1 MHQMDLS
8 NTSVL
13 EGLNEKQKEICLSTD
28 NYVLTACPGS
38 GKTRTLVHRLA
49 FLHEKYPESR
59 KLNIAITFTNR
70 AADEMENRLND
81 MGIESD
87 SIWTGT
93 IHQFCMQYIIRPYAM
108 YSSRL
113 KCGYHIIDEYK
124 KNEYGKQIAEE
135 LHIKIQ
141 YQKYFENPQI
151 LRKYEQ
157 IKRDNKEIDFDDI
170 LSESLGL
177 LKDNSF
183 VAENIAAII
192 RSIHVDEYQD
202 TNELQYQIIA
212 RIVSKNKTIN
222 VLFIGDVNQA
232 IYGNLGGIAKT
243 PEEIC
248 NLFNLPFREDCLN
261 GCYRSTQRLIDYYT
275 AYSVQKTD
283 AKSLCAYS
291 ESSGHISYDSSLN
304 CNQLPETIAN
314 IITETLSSGVAEEQI
329 CIAAPQWYSLYSL
342 ATDLRRLLP
351 NVRFNAPDITA
362 FKFDPLNP
370 FYILARLSFTAAGQ
384 HVRLRKKLATEFI
397 SIMTMEYGITFR
409 DGFDNLSLLKAIN
422 SIVQKKKFK
431 DGIDCLYT
439 VFSSIMG
446 FSRGYIPSDDA
457 IMDSFKV
464 FIEKAES
471 RIENNNLARD
481 YDSIAKCF
489 DEKKGIVIT
498 TIHGTKGEEYDT
510 VIAFELL
517 NGILPHW
524 DYIMK
529 DDLKRQRRDTTN
541 RLLYVLCSRAKKN
554 LYLFS
559 ENGRRTKR
567 GYTLTATD
575 ELAQYFYIYDS

>member
-8 NTSVL
+8 NISIF

-49 FLHEKYPESR
+49 FLHEKYPRSR

-108 YSSRL
+108 YCARL
-113 KCGYHIIDEYK
+113 KHGYHIIDEYK
-124 KNEYGKQIAEE
+124 KNEYGEQIADE

-141 YQKYFENPQI
+141 YQKYFENAQI
-151 LRKYEQ
+151 RRKYEQ
-157 IKRDNKEIDFDDI
+157 IKRENKEIDFDDI
-170 LSESLGL
+170 LSESFSL
-177 LKDNSF
+177 LNSNSF
-183 VAENIAAII
+183 IAENIAAII

-212 RIVSKNKTIN
+212 QIVSKNKTIN

-243 PEEIC
+243 PEEIRT
-248 NLFNLPFREDCLN
+248 LFGLPFREDCLN
-261 GCYRSTQRLIDYYT
+261 GCYRSTQRLIDYYEV
-275 AYSVQKTD
+275 YSVHKTN
-283 AKSLCAYS
+283 AKSLCTYADS
-291 ESSGHISYDSSLN
+291 RGHISYDSSLN
-304 CNQLPETIAN
+304 CRQLPETIAS
-314 IITETLSSGVAEEQI
+314 IIKETLNSGVTEEQI
-329 CIAAPQWYSLYSL
+329 CIAAPQWYRLYSL
-342 ATDLRRLLP
+342 ATELRQMLP
-351 NVRFNAPDITA
+351 DVRFNAPDITA
-362 FKFDPLNP
+362 FKYDPLNP

-384 HVRLRKKLATEFI
+384 HMRIRKKLATEFI
-397 SIMTMEYGITFR
+397 SIMTMEYGIVFK
-409 DGFDNLSLLKAIN
+409 DGFDNLSLLKTIN
-422 SIVQKKKFK
+422 GIVQKKRFK

-439 VFSSIMG
+439 VFSSIMSY
-446 FSRGYIPSDDA
+446 FRGSISSGDA
-457 IMDSFKV
+457 IMRSFNV

-471 RIENNNLARD
+471 RIKNNDLARD

-510 VIAFELL
+510 VIAIELL
-517 NGILPHW
+517 NGVLPHW
-524 DYIMK
+524 DYIRK
-529 DDLKRQRRDTTN
+529 DNLKTQRRDITN

-559 ENGRRTKR
+559 ETGRYTNS
-567 GYTLTATD
+567 GYPYLATD
-575 ELAQYFYIYDS
+575 ELRQYYYQYDK

>member
-1 MHQMDLS
+1 MDLS
-8 NTSVL
+8 NATAL
-13 EGLNEKQKEICLSTD
+13 EGLNDKQKEICLSTD

-108 YSSRL
+108 YSARL

-124 KNEYGKQIAEE
+124 KNEYGKQIAEA

-141 YQKYFENPQI
+141 YQKYYDNTQI

-157 IKRDNKEIDFDDI
+157 IKRENKEIDFDDI
-170 LSESLGL
+170 LSVSLEL
-177 LKDNSF
+177 INSNSF
-183 VAENIAAII
+183 IPENIAAII

-212 RIVSKNKTIN
+212 RIVSKNKAIN

-243 PEEIC
+243 PEEIR
-248 NLFNLPFREDCLN
+248 NLFNLSFREDCLN

-275 AYSVQKTD
+275 PYSVQKTG
-283 AKSLCAYS
+283 AKSLCTYADCR
-291 ESSGHISYDSSLN
+291 GHISYDSSLN
-304 CNQLPETIAN
+304 YSQLTETIAG
-314 IITETLSSGVAEEQI
+314 IITETLNSGVAEEQI
-329 CIAAPQWYSLYSL
+329 CITAPQWYRLYSI
-342 ATDLRRLLP
+342 ATELGRMLP
-351 NVRFNAPDITA
+351 NIKFNAPDITA
-362 FKFDPLNP
+362 FKYDPLNP
-370 FYILARLSFTAAGQ
+370 FNILARLSFTAEGQ

-397 SIMTMEYGITFR
+397 NIMTMEYGIALR
-409 DGFDNLSLLKAIN
+409 DGFDSLSLLKTIN
-422 SIVQKKKFK
+422 GIVQKKNYK
-431 DGIDCLYT
+431 DGIDCLNK
-439 VFSSIMG
+439 VFSCIIG
-446 FSRGYIPSDDA
+446 FSRGYISSDDT
-457 IMDSFKV
+457 IMRSFKL

-471 RIENNNLARD
+471 RIKKYDLARD

-489 DEKKGIVIT
+489 DEKKGIIIT

-529 DDLKRQRRDTTN
+529 ANLRTQRRDITDK
-541 RLLYVLCSRAKKN
+541 LLYVLCSRAKKN

-559 ENGRRTKR
+559 ENGRCTNN
-567 GYTLTATD
+567 GYPYTATD
-575 ELAQYFYIYDS
+575 ELKQYYYQYDL

>member
-1 MHQMDLS
+1 MDQS
-8 NTSVL
+8 KANIL

-49 FLHEKYPESR
+49 FLNEKYLESR
-59 KLNIAITFTNR
+59 KLNIAITFTNK
-70 AADEMENRLND
+70 AADEMENRLSD

-113 KCGYHIIDEYK
+113 KFGYHIIDEYK
-124 KNEYGKQIAEE
+124 KNEYGKRIADE
-135 LHIKIQ
+135 LQIKIQ
-141 YQKYFENPQI
+141 YQKYFDNAQI
-151 LRKYEQ
+151 RRKYEQ
-157 IKRDNKEIDFDDI
+157 IKRENKEIDFDDI
-170 LSESLGL
+170 LFESLGL
-177 LKDNSF
+177 LNSTSF
-183 VAENIAAII
+183 IAENIAAII

-212 RIVSKNKTIN
+212 QIVSKNKSIN

-232 IYGNLGGIAKT
+232 IYGSLGGIAKT
-243 PEEIC
+243 PEELRA
-248 NLFNLPFREDCLN
+248 LFNIPFREDCLN
-261 GCYRSTQRLIDYYT
+261 GCYRSTQRLIDYYA
-275 AYSVQKTD
+275 AYSVQKK
-283 AKSLCAYS
+283 AVKSLCTYANCR
-291 ESSGHISYDSSLN
+291 GHISYDSYLN
-304 CNQLPETIAN
+304 CSRLSETIAS
-314 IITETLSSGVAEEQI
+314 IITETLDRGVAEEQI
-329 CIAAPQWYSLYSL
+329 CIVAPQWYRLYSL
-342 ATDLRRLLP
+342 ATELRRMLP
-351 NVRFNAPDITA
+351 NVSFNAPDITA
-362 FKFDPLNP
+362 FKYDPLNP

-384 HVRLRKKLATEFI
+384 YVRIRKKLATEFI
-397 SIMTMEYGITFR
+397 NIMTMEYGIAFR
-409 DGFDNLSLLKAIN
+409 DGFDNLSVLKTIN
-422 SIVQKKKFK
+422 GIVQKNKYK

-439 VFSSIMG
+439 VFSSIMSC
-446 FSRGYIPSDDA
+446 SRGYISSDDV
-457 IMDSFKV
+457 IMRSFKE
-464 FIEKAES
+464 FIEKTEN
-471 RIENNNLARD
+471 RIEKNNLSRD
-481 YDSIAKCF
+481 YDSITKCF

-529 DDLKRQRRDTTN
+529 AGLKTQRRDTTN

-559 ENGRRTKR
+559 ETGRYTNS
-567 GYTLTATD
+567 GYPLTATD
-575 ELAQYFYIYDS
+575 ELKQHCYPYDL

>member
-1 MHQMDLS
+1 MDLS
-8 NTSVL
+8 NATIL
-13 EGLNEKQKEICLSTD
+13 EGLNDKQKEICLSTD

-108 YSSRL
+108 YSARL

-141 YQKYFENPQI
+141 YQKYYDNTQI

-157 IKRDNKEIDFDDI
+157 IKRENKEIDFDDI
-170 LSESLGL
+170 LSVSLELING
-177 LKDNSF
+177 NSF
-183 VAENIAAII
+183 IAENIAAII

-212 RIVSKNKTIN
+212 RIVSKNKAIN

-243 PEEIC
+243 LEEIR
-248 NLFNLPFREDCLN
+248 NLFDLPFREDCLN

-275 AYSVQKTD
+275 AYSVQKIG
-283 AKSLCAYS
+283 AKSLCTYANC
-291 ESSGHISYDSSLN
+291 SGHISYDSSLN
-304 CNQLPETIAN
+304 CSQLSETIAG
-314 IITETLSSGVAEEQI
+314 IITKTLNSGVAEEQI
-329 CIAAPQWYSLYSL
+329 CITAPQWYRLYSIV
-342 ATDLRRLLP
+342 TELRRMLP

-362 FKFDPLNP
+362 FKYDPLNP
-370 FYILARLSFTAAGQ
+370 FNILARLSFTAEGQ
-384 HVRLRKKLATEFI
+384 HVRLRKKLAAELI
-397 SIMTMEYGITFR
+397 SIMTMEYGIAFQ
-409 DGFDNLSLLKAIN
+409 DGFDSLSLLKSIN
-422 SIVQKKKFK
+422 GIVQKKKYK
-431 DGIDCLYT
+431 DGIDCLNK
-439 VFSSIMG
+439 VFSCIIS
-446 FSRGYIPSDDA
+446 FSRGYISSDDA
-457 IMDSFKV
+457 IMRSFKL

-471 RIENNNLARD
+471 RIEKFDLARD

-489 DEKKGIVIT
+489 DDRKGIVIT

-529 DDLKRQRRDTTN
+529 ANLRTQRRDITD

-559 ENGRRTKR
+559 ENGRCTNN
-567 GYTLTATD
+567 GSPYTATD
-575 ELAQYFYIYDS
+575 ELKQYYYQYDL

>member
-1 MHQMDLS
+1 MDLS
-8 NTSVL
+8 NASVL
-13 EGLNEKQKEICLSTD
+13 EGLNDKQKEICLSTD
-28 NYVLTACPGS
+28 NYILTACPGS
-38 GKTRTLVHRLA
+38 GKTRTIVHRLA
-49 FLHEKYPESR
+49 FLHGKYPESR

-108 YSSRL
+108 YSARL

-124 KNEYGKQIAEE
+124 KNEYGKEIAER

-141 YQKYFENPQI
+141 YSKYYENAQI
-151 LRKYEQ
+151 IREYEQ
-157 IKRDNKEIDFDDI
+157 IKRENKEIDFDDI

-177 LKDNSF
+177 LCGNSF
-183 VAENIAAII
+183 IAENIAAII

-202 TNELQYQIIA
+202 TNQLQYQIIA
-212 RIVSKNKTIN
+212 QIVSKNKTIN

-243 PEEIC
+243 SEEIR
-248 NLFNLPFREDCLN
+248 NLFDLPFREDCLN
-261 GCYRSTQRLIDYYT
+261 GCYRSTQRLIDYYS
-275 AYSVQKTD
+275 AYSVQNTG
-283 AKSLCAYS
+283 AKSLCAYA
-291 ESSGHISYDSSLN
+291 ECRGHISYDSLLN
-304 CNQLPETIAN
+304 CSQLSETIAG
-314 IITETLSSGVAEEQI
+314 IIIETLNSGVAEEQI
-329 CIAAPQWYSLYSL
+329 CIAAPQWYRLYSL
-342 ATDLRRLLP
+342 ASELRRMLP

-362 FKFDPLNP
+362 FKYDPLNP
-370 FYILARLSFTAAGQ
+370 FFILARLSFTDEGK

-397 SIMTMEYGITFR
+397 SIMTMEYGIAFR
-409 DGFDNLSLLKAIN
+409 DGFDSLSLLKAIN
-422 SIVQKKKFK
+422 GIVQKKSYK
-431 DGIDCLYT
+431 DGIDCLYK
-439 VFSSIMG
+439 VFLCIIS
-446 FSRGYIPSDDA
+446 FSRGYISPDDA
-457 IMDSFKV
+457 IMRSFIA
-464 FIEKAES
+464 FIEKAEG
-471 RIENNNLARD
+471 RIKNYDLDRD

-498 TIHGTKGEEYDT
+498 TIHGTKGEEYET

-529 DDLKRQRRDTTN
+529 ANLKTQRRDITH

-559 ENGRRTKR
+559 ESGH
-567 GYTLTATD
+567 YTNKGSPYTATD
-575 ELAQYFYIYDS
+575 ELKQYYYQYDL

>member
-1 MHQMDLS
+1 MDLS
-8 NTSVL
+8 NTIVL
-13 EGLNEKQKEICLSTD
+13 EDLNEKQKEICLSTG

-81 MGIESD
+81 MGIDSD

-124 KNEYGKQIAEE
+124 KNEYGKQIAED

-141 YQKYFENPQI
+141 YQKYFENTQI
-151 LRKYEQ
+151 LREYEQ
-157 IKRDNKEIDFDDI
+157 IKRENKEIDFDDI
-170 LSESLGL
+170 LSESLEL
-177 LKDNSF
+177 LKCNSF

-212 RIVSKNKTIN
+212 QIVSKNKTIN
-222 VLFIGDVNQA
+222 ILFIGDVNQA

-243 PEEIC
+243 PEEIRA
-248 NLFNLPFREDCLN
+248 LFGLQFREDCLN
-261 GCYRSTQRLIDYYT
+261 GCYRSTQRLIDYYA

-283 AKSLCAYS
+283 AKSLCAFA

-304 CNQLPETIAN
+304 CGQLPETIAS
-314 IITETLSSGVAEEQI
+314 IITETLKSGVPEEQI
-329 CIAAPQWYSLYSL
+329 CIAAPQWYRLYSL

-362 FKFDPLNP
+362 FKYDPLNP
-370 FYILARLSFTAAGQ
+370 FYILARLSFTVAGQ

-397 SIMTMEYGITFR
+397 SIMTMEYGIAFR
-409 DGFDNLSLLKAIN
+409 DGFDNLSLLKTIN
-422 SIVQKKKFK
+422 SIVQKKKYK
-431 DGIDCLYT
+431 DGIDCLYA
-439 VFSSIMG
+439 VFSSIMS
-446 FSRGYIPSDDA
+446 FSRGYISSDDA
-457 IMDSFKV
+457 IMDSFKAFV
-464 FIEKAES
+464 EKAES
-471 RIENNNLARD
+471 RIENNNLDRD

-517 NGILPHW
+517 NGVLPHW

-529 DDLKRQRRDTTN
+529 ADLKMQRRDTTN
-541 RLLYVLCSRAKKN
+541 RLLYVLCSRAKRN

-559 ENGRRTKR
+559 ENGRCTKS
-567 GYTLTATD
+567 GYPLTATD
-575 ELAQYFYIYDS
+575 ELAQYFYVYDS

>member
-1 MHQMDLS
+1 MDLS

-141 YQKYFENPQI
+141 YQKYFENAQI

-202 TNELQYQIIA
+202 TNELQYQILA
-212 RIVSKNKTIN
+212 RIVSKNRTIN

-248 NLFNLPFREDCLN
+248 TLFNLPFREDCLN
-261 GCYRSTQRLIDYYT
+261 GCYRSTQRLIDYYA
-275 AYSVQKTD
+275 AYSVQKTG

-314 IITETLSSGVAEEQI
+314 IITETLSGGVAEEQI

-384 HVRLRKKLATEFI
+384 HARLRKKLATEFI
-397 SIMTMEYGITFR
+397 SIMTMEYGIVFR

-422 SIVQKKKFK
+422 SIVQKKKYK

-446 FSRGYIPSDDA
+446 FSRGYISSDDA

-471 RIENNNLARD
+471 RIDNNNLARD

-524 DYIMK
+524 DYIIK
-529 DDLKRQRRDTTN
+529 AGLKTQRRDTTN

-559 ENGRRTKR
+559 ETGRYTNS
-567 GYTLTATD
+567 GYPLTATD
-575 ELAQYFYIYDS
+575 ELKQHCYPYDL

>member
-135 LHIKIQ
+135 LHIKIL
-141 YQKYFENPQI
+141 YQKYFENAQI

-177 LKDNSF
+177 LKDNLF
-183 VAENIAAII
+183 VAEDIAAII

-212 RIVSKNKTIN
+212 QIVSKNKTIN

-243 PEEIC
+243 PEEIRT
-248 NLFNLPFREDCLN
+248 LFNFPFREDCLN
-261 GCYRSTQRLIDYYT
+261 GCYRSTQRLIDYYA
-275 AYSVQKTD
+275 AYSVQKTG
-283 AKSLCAYS
+283 AKSLCAYA
-291 ESSGHISYDSSLN
+291 ESCGHISYDSSLN

-314 IITETLSSGVAEEQI
+314 IITETLNSGVAEEQI

-362 FKFDPLNP
+362 FKYDPLNP

-397 SIMTMEYGITFR
+397 SIMTMEYGIAFR

-422 SIVQKKKFK
+422 GIVQKKKYK
-431 DGIDCLYT
+431 DGIDCLCA

-446 FSRGYIPSDDA
+446 FSRGYISSDDA

-489 DEKKGIVIT
+489 DEKKGVVIT

-529 DDLKRQRRDTTN
+529 DDLKKQRSDTTN
-541 RLLYVLCSRAKKN
+541 RLLYVLCSRAKRN

-559 ENGRRTKR
+559 ENGRRTKS
-567 GYTLTATD
+567 GYPLTATD
-575 ELAQYFYIYDS
+575 EMKQYHYQYDL